1 LVNTR
6 AVAQVS
12 VRVTTA
18 RDPVSLTI
26 ENSDTVVERE
36 EGEAG
41 GWGLSEA
48 WMNCPTA
55 KSDLS
60 SSPSPAKGT
69 WVKLRVPLR
78 RSHT

>member
-1 LVNTR
+1 VNTR

-41 GWGLSEA
+41 GWGLVGGVDEL
-48 WMNCPTA
+48 
-55 KSDLS
+55 SDC
-60 SSPSPAKGT
+60 
-69 WVKLRVPLR
+69 
-78 RSHT
+78 